1 MKDVYG
7 GKRHGT
13 YRKNLNQDK
22 LLINKNTEKGLE
34 KVKSESLK
42 EIIFK
47 DLLSS
52 RFSNGLMN
60 D

>member
-1 MKDVYG
+1 MG
-7 GKRHGT
+7 LIE
-13 YRKNLNQDK
+13 KNLNQDK

-52 RFSNGLMN
+52 RFSNGLL
-60 D
+60 DD

>member
-1 MKDVYG
+1 MYMGEKDMG
-7 GKRHGT
+7 LIE
-13 YRKNLNQDK
+13 KNLNQDK